1 MDSSIWGIISIVVLA
16 CGLYGLHGF
25 TVLKK
30 GGMPNLS
37 MLMGQEYEKAKPEVR
52 EEFSS
57 EIGADSAALFSFMYS
72 LRSSGLCALLCIQ
85 HAFGGYSCKYVV
97 YCSAHCVCDI
107 HIKNAEEIFLKELNC
122 RKTAAPVLD
131 EAGEWDKLIEAA
143 FHARENSYSPYS
155 KFRVARRFSVKVVKY
170 IPGVM

>member
-52 EEFSS
+52 EEFLQK
-57 EIGADSAALFSFMYS
+57 SAPILLLFSLACTVYGIVDFEHCYVYS
-72 LRSSGLCALLCIQ
+72 IPIADTTAGILFFVILLVFVI
-85 HAFGGYSCKYVV
+85 FTSKMRRKY
-97 YCSAHCVCDI
+97 
-107 HIKNAEEIFLKELNC
+107 F
-122 RKTAAPVLD
+122 
-131 EAGEWDKLIEAA
+131 DK
-143 FHARENSYSPYS
+143 
-155 KFRVARRFSVKVVKY
+155 V
-170 IPGVM
+170 